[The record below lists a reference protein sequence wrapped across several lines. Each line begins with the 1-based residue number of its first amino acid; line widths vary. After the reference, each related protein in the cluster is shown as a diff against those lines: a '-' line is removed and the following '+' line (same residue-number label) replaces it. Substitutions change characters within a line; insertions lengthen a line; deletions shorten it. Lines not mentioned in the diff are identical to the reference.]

1 MEIYSFINKC
11 TKKLEFLVISTVVSF
26 YMLSIYDTI
35 LSSHKI
41 IPLYTVCLSFYY
53 YLMLLTKSP
62 GILLDLSCSQ
72 IQGLCKKCNRIV
84 GNRTVHCEIC
94 NKCYYKRDHHC
105 IITGKCIA
113 SNNTKDLFFNLFF
126 LFIYSVLAMNRE
138 SVLKEFVFFY
148 KYTTILSGVLLC
160 WVSLLTMTDKTTS
173 EFFSMDKSVY
183 NEMMLRRICELP
195 ENGLINIIF
204 PFLNRK
210 VRMVEK

>member
-35 LSSHKI
+35 LSSHKC
-41 IPLYTVCLSFYY
+41 IPLYIICLSFYY
-53 YLMLLTKSP
+53 YLILLTKSP
-62 GILLDLSCSQ
+62 GTLLDFNCSQ

-84 GNRTVHCEIC
+84 GSRTVHCELC

-113 SNNTKDLFFNLFF
+113 SNNTKDLFFNLLF
-126 LFIYSVLAMNRE
+126 LFIYSILAMNRE
-138 SVLKEFVFFY
+138 SLLKEFVFFY
-148 KYTTILSGVLLC
+148 KYTTILSGVLLI
-160 WVSLLTMTDKTTS
+160 WVGVLLTIDKTTS

-183 NEMMLRRICELP
+183 TEVELRRITGLK
-195 ENGLINIIF
+195 ENGVINIVF

-210 VRMVEK
+210 VRMVEN